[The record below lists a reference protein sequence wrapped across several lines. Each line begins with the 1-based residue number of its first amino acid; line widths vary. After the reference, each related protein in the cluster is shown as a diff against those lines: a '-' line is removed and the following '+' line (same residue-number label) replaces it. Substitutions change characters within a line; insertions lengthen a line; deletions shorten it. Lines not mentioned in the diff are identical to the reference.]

1 MASDNVSTPQPSSAT
16 VAVAL
21 PFAKPFPDVSKIEI
35 FANENFKRWQERVH
49 SLLDIHGVAY
59 ALTESQPSATADAK
73 TQEAWQ
79 YANKVC
85 RHTIL
90 QTLSNELFD
99 VYCSSKEAKA
109 VWEGLVTKFTA
120 EDATKQ
126 KFVVG
131 KYNQW
136 QMTDDKEMKIQ
147 ITEYQMLLED
157 LKNED
162 INLPEKFAA
171 GMLIEKLPESW
182 ADYKNNLKHKEKNYT
197 MDELVK
203 HILIEDS
210 SKRELRATKAKEM
223 AYKANLVQSNNKRY
237 ANKSQN
243 YKPKNFNVKPN
254 NPNFKK
260 KKGNCFYCGKSGHY
274 AVQCRHNKG
283 DRANGNPP
291 KVHLTEGDDIIAAV
305 ISQVNIA
312 ANVKEWVID
321 SGATRHICANRE
333 AFSSYTPIGDDE
345 EVVYL
350 GDSRTANVLGKG
362 KVFLKLTSGKTLALN
377 DLLHVPNIRANL
389 VSVALL
395 GKVGVKVS
403 FESGKI
409 IMTKN
414 NVFLGKGYCNQGLF
428 VLNISNV
435 INENASSSAYIVD
448 SISLWHARLGHVN
461 IGYIKKMQSCGLISE
476 VDKCVYVKI
485 INDQYVIISLYVDD
499 MLIFGTSLDIVN
511 STKYFLS
518 SNFDMKDLGEAK
530 IILGVKIIRKCDGI
544 MLSQEHYT
552 ERLLRKFE
560 NYDVIPVSTPY
571 DANTQLKKNNGDPIA
586 QSKYAQIIGSL
597 MHLMNFTRPDIAY
610 AVCRLSRYTHN
621 PNREH
626 WFALVRLMK
635 YLRGTMNF
643 GILYSGF
650 PTVLEG
656 YSDANWISDS
666 NDTKST
672 SGYVFTLGGG
682 SIAWKSARQTI
693 IARSTMESEFVALE
707 LTGTEAE
714 WLRNFLANI
723 PSTKDLL
730 PPMSIHCDCQAAIA
744 IAKNKSYNC
753 KSRHMKLR
761 HDVVKQLL
769 RDEII
774 SIDFVKSELNL
785 ADPLTKPVGRKLIL
799 QTTREMGLRP
809 TVVNRDGNPT
819 YVTGDPMK

>member
-16 VAVAL
+16 IAVAL

-109 VWEGLVTKFTA
+109 IWEALVTKFTA

-136 QMTDDKEMKIQ
+136 QMIDDKEMKIQ

-210 SKRELRATKAKEM
+210 NKRELRATKAKEM

-260 KKGNCFYCGKSGHY
+260 KKGNCFYCGKPGHY

-312 ANVKEWVID
+312 ANVKEWVVD

-377 DLLHVPNIRANL
+377 DVLHVPNIRANL

-414 NVFLGKGYCNQGLF
+414 NIFVGKGYCNQGLF

-461 IGYIKKMQSCGLISE
+461 IGYIKKMQSCGLIS
-476 VDKCVYVKI
+476 
-485 INDQYVIISLYVDD
+485 
-499 MLIFGTSLDIVN
+499 
-511 STKYFLS
+511 
-518 SNFDMKDLGEAK
+518 DLGEAK
-530 IILGVKIIRKCDGI
+530 IILGVKIIRKGDGI

-560 NYDVIPVSTPY
+560 NYDVTPVSTPY
-571 DANTQLKKNNGDPIA
+571 DANTQLKKNNGGPIA

-672 SGYVFTLGGG
+672 SGYVYTLGGG
-682 SIAWKSARQTI
+682 AIAWKSARQTI

-730 PPMSIHCDCQAAIA
+730 PPVSIHCDCQAAIA

-753 KSRHMKLR
+753 KSRHMRLR

-769 RDEII
+769 RDGII
-774 SIDFVKSELNL
+774 SIDYVKSELNL

-799 QTTREMGLRP
+799 QTTKEMGLRP
-809 TVVNRDGNPT
+809 TSCQ
-819 YVTGDPMK
+819 

>member
-35 FANENFKRWQERVH
+35 FANENFKRWQERVY

-59 ALTESQPSATADAK
+59 ALTESQPSATTDAK
-73 TQEAWQ
+73 TQETWQ

-109 VWEGLVTKFTA
+109 IWEALVTKFTA

-210 SKRELRATKAKEM
+210 NKRELRATKAKEM
-223 AYKANLVQSNNKRY
+223 AFKANLVQSNNKRY

-243 YKPKNFNVKPN
+243 YKPKNFNFKPN

-260 KKGNCFYCGKSGHY
+260 KRGNCFYCGKPGHY
-274 AVQCRHNKG
+274 AVQCRLNKG

-312 ANVKEWVID
+312 ANVKEWVVD

-377 DLLHVPNIRANL
+377 DVLHVPNIRANL

-414 NVFLGKGYCNQGLF
+414 NVFVGKGYCNQGLF

-461 IGYIKKMQSCGLISE
+461 IGYIKKMQSCGLISGINDNM
-476 VDKCVYVKI
+476 DKCEICAEAKI
-485 INDQYVIISLYVDD
+485 TKKSCITVHRETELLNLIHTDLGDLKQTMTRGGKRLYVDD

-518 SNFDMKDLGEAK
+518 SNFDIKDLGEAK
-530 IILGVKIIRKCDGI
+530 IILGVKIIRKGDGI

-560 NYDVIPVSTPY
+560 NYDVTPVSTPY

-682 SIAWKSARQTI
+682 AIAWKSARQTI
-693 IARSTMESEFVALE
+693 IARSTMESEFVTLE

-730 PPMSIHCDCQAAIA
+730 PPVSIHCDCQAAIA
-744 IAKNKSYNC
+744 IAKIN
-753 KSRHMKLR
+753 HII
-761 HDVVKQLL
+761 VKV
-769 RDEII
+769 D
-774 SIDFVKSELNL
+774 
-785 ADPLTKPVGRKLIL
+785 T
-799 QTTREMGLRP
+799 
-809 TVVNRDGNPT
+809 
-819 YVTGDPMK
+819 

>member
-1 MASDNVSTPQPSSAT
+1 MASDNVSTSQPSSAT

-59 ALTESQPSATADAK
+59 AFTEPQPSAIADAK

-79 YANKVC
+79 YANK
-85 RHTIL
+85 
-90 QTLSNELFD
+90 
-99 VYCSSKEAKA
+99 SKEAKA
-109 VWEGLVTKFTA
+109 IWEALVTKFTA

-147 ITEYQMLLED
+147 ITKYQMLLED

-162 INLPEKFAA
+162 INLPEKFAV

-197 MDELVK
+197 MDELVR

-210 SKRELRATKAKEM
+210 NKRELRATKAKEM
-223 AYKANLVQSNNKRY
+223 AYKANLVQSNNKRL
-237 ANKSQN
+237 
-243 YKPKNFNVKPN
+243 
-254 NPNFKK
+254 
-260 KKGNCFYCGKSGHY
+260 
-274 AVQCRHNKG
+274 NKG
-283 DRANGNPP
+283 DKANGNPP

-312 ANVKEWVID
+312 ANVKEWVVD

-333 AFSSYTPIGDDE
+333 AFSSYTPIGDNE

-350 GDSRTANVLGKG
+350 GDSRTANVLGKS

-377 DLLHVPNIRANL
+377 DVLHMPNIRANL
-389 VSVALL
+389 VSVALQ

-403 FESGKI
+403 FEFGKI

-414 NVFLGKGYCNQGLF
+414 NVFMGKGYCNQGLF

-435 INENASSSAYIVD
+435 INENASSSAYIID

-461 IGYIKKMQSCGLISE
+461 MSYIKKMQSCGLISG
-476 VDKCVYVKI
+476 VNDKMDKCEI
-485 INDQYVIISLYVDD
+485 CA
-499 MLIFGTSLDIVN
+499 
-511 STKYFLS
+511 
-518 SNFDMKDLGEAK
+518 EAK
-530 IILGVKIIRKCDGI
+530 LTKRNCISIQR
-544 MLSQEHYT
+544 ET
-552 ERLLRKFE
+552 EL
-560 NYDVIPVSTPY
+560 
-571 DANTQLKKNNGDPIA
+571 
-586 QSKYAQIIGSL
+586 
-597 MHLMNFTRPDIAY
+597 PDIAY
-610 AVCRLSRYTHN
+610 AVCRLSRYIHN

-626 WFALVRLMK
+626 RFALVRLMK
-635 YLRGTMNF
+635 YLRGTINF

-656 YSDANWISDS
+656 YNDANWISDP

-682 SIAWKSARQTI
+682 AVAWKSARQTI
-693 IARSTMESEFVALE
+693 IARSTMESEFIALE
-707 LTGTEAE
+707 LTGSEAD
-714 WLRNFLANI
+714 WLRNFLVNI
-723 PSTKDLL
+723 SPIKDLL
-730 PPMSIHCDCQAAIA
+730 PPVSIHCDSQAAIA

-753 KSRHMKLR
+753 KSRHMRLR

-769 RDEII
+769 KDGII
-774 SIDFVKSELNL
+774 SIDFVKLELNL

-809 TVVNRDGNPT
+809 TVVNKDGNPT
-819 YVTGDPMK
+819 YVIGNPMK

>member
-21 PFAKPFPDVSKIEI
+21 PFTKPFPDVSKIEI

-59 ALTESQPSATADAK
+59 ALTESQPSATTDAK

-109 VWEGLVTKFTA
+109 IWEALVTKFTA

-136 QMTDDKEMKIQ
+136 KMTDDKEMKIQ

-182 ADYKNNLKHKEKNYT
+182 ADYKNSLKHKEKNYT

-210 SKRELRATKAKEM
+210 NKRELRATKAKEM

-260 KKGNCFYCGKSGHY
+260 KKGNCFYCGKPGHY

-312 ANVKEWVID
+312 TNVKEWVVD
-321 SGATRHICANRE
+321 SGTTRHICANRE

-350 GDSRTANVLGKG
+350 GDSRTTNVLGKG

-377 DLLHVPNIRANL
+377 DVLHVPNIRANL

-414 NVFLGKGYCNQGLF
+414 NVFVGKDYCNQGLF

-461 IGYIKKMQSCGLISE
+461 IGYIKKMQSCGLIS
-476 VDKCVYVKI
+476 
-485 INDQYVIISLYVDD
+485 D
-499 MLIFGTSLDIVN
+499 M
-511 STKYFLS
+511 
-518 SNFDMKDLGEAK
+518 GEAK
-530 IILGVKIIRKCDGI
+530 MILGVKIIRKGDGI
-544 MLSQEHYT
+544 MLTQEHYT

-560 NYDVIPVSTPY
+560 NYDVTPVSTPY

-610 AVCRLSRYTHN
+610 VVCRLSRYTHN

-650 PTVLEG
+650 STVLEG

-682 SIAWKSARQTI
+682 AVAWKSARQTI
-693 IARSTMESEFVALE
+693 IARSTMESEFIDLE
-707 LTGTEAE
+707 LTGSEAD

-723 PSTKDLL
+723 PPIKELL
-730 PPMSIHCDCQAAIA
+730 PPVSIHCDCQAAIA

-753 KSRHMKLR
+753 KSRHMRLR

-769 RDEII
+769 GDGII

-785 ADPLTKPVGRKLIL
+785 ADPLTKHVGRKLIL
-799 QTTREMGLRP
+799 QTTREMGLGP
-809 TVVNRDGNPT
+809 TVVNRDSNPT
-819 YVTGDPMK
+819 CVTGDPMK

>member
-21 PFAKPFPDVSKIEI
+21 PFAKPFPDLM
-35 FANENFKRWQERVH
+35 R
-49 SLLDIHGVAY
+49 SLNLNLLQLRMPRLKKHGNM
-59 ALTESQPSATADAK
+59 P
-73 TQEAWQ
+73 
-79 YANKVC
+79 
-85 RHTIL
+85 I
-90 QTLSNELFD
+90 
-99 VYCSSKEAKA
+99 SSKEAKA
-109 VWEGLVTKFTA
+109 IWEALVTKFTA

-197 MDELVK
+197 IDELVK

-210 SKRELRATKAKEM
+210 NKRELRATKAKEM
-223 AYKANLVQSNNKRY
+223 AFKANLVL
-237 ANKSQN
+237 
-243 YKPKNFNVKPN
+243 
-254 NPNFKK
+254 
-260 KKGNCFYCGKSGHY
+260 
-274 AVQCRHNKG
+274 NKG

-312 ANVKEWVID
+312 ANVKEWVVD

-377 DLLHVPNIRANL
+377 DVLHVPNIRANL

-414 NVFLGKGYCNQGLF
+414 NVFVGKGYCNQGLF

-476 VDKCVYVKI
+476 
-485 INDQYVIISLYVDD
+485 
-499 MLIFGTSLDIVN
+499 
-511 STKYFLS
+511 
-518 SNFDMKDLGEAK
+518 
-530 IILGVKIIRKCDGI
+530 
-544 MLSQEHYT
+544 
-552 ERLLRKFE
+552 RLLRKFK
-560 NYDVIPVSTPY
+560 NYDVTPVSTPY
-571 DANTQLKKNNGDPIA
+571 DANTQLKKNNGNPIA

-626 WFALVRLMK
+626 WFTLVRLMK
-635 YLRGTMNF
+635 YLRGTVNF

-656 YSDANWISDS
+656 YSDANWISDP

-682 SIAWKSARQTI
+682 AVAWKSARQTI
-693 IARSTMESEFVALE
+693 IARSTMESEFIALE
-707 LTGTEAE
+707 LTGSEAD
-714 WLRNFLANI
+714 WLRNFLVNI
-723 PSTKDLL
+723 PPIKDLL
-730 PPMSIHCDCQAAIA
+730 PPVSIHCDCQAAIA

-753 KSRHMKLR
+753 KSRHMRLR

-769 RDEII
+769 RDGII

-799 QTTREMGLRP
+799 QTTREMGLGP
-809 TVVNRDGNPT
+809 TVVNKDGNPT
-819 YVTGDPMK
+819 YMIGDPMK

>member
-1 MASDNVSTPQPSSAT
+1 MASDNVSTPQPSSTT

-109 VWEGLVTKFTA
+109 IWEALVTKFTA

-136 QMTDDKEMKIQ
+136 QMIDDKEMKIQ

-210 SKRELRATKAKEM
+210 NKRELRATKAKEM

-260 KKGNCFYCGKSGHY
+260 KKGNYFYCGKPGHY
-274 AVQCRHNKG
+274 VVQCRHNKG

-312 ANVKEWVID
+312 ANVKEWVVD

-333 AFSSYTPIGDDE
+333 VFSSYTPIGDDE

-377 DLLHVPNIRANL
+377 DVLHVPNIRANL

-414 NVFLGKGYCNQGLF
+414 NIFVGKGYCNQGLF

-461 IGYIKKMQSCGLISE
+461 IGYIKKMQSCGLIS
-476 VDKCVYVKI
+476 
-485 INDQYVIISLYVDD
+485 
-499 MLIFGTSLDIVN
+499 
-511 STKYFLS
+511 
-518 SNFDMKDLGEAK
+518 DLGEAK

-560 NYDVIPVSTPY
+560 NYDVTPVSTPY
-571 DANTQLKKNNGDPIA
+571 DANTQLKKNNGGPIA

-672 SGYVFTLGGG
+672 SGYVYTLGGG
-682 SIAWKSARQTI
+682 AIAWKSARQTI

-730 PPMSIHCDCQAAIA
+730 PPVSIHCDCQAAIA

-753 KSRHMKLR
+753 KSRHMRLR
-761 HDVVKQLL
+761 HDVVKQLF
-769 RDEII
+769 RDGII
-774 SIDFVKSELNL
+774 SIDYVKSELNL

-799 QTTREMGLRP
+799 QTTKEMGLRP
-809 TVVNRDGNPT
+809 TSCQ
-819 YVTGDPMK
+819 

>member
-1 MASDNVSTPQPSSAT
+1 MASDNVSTPQPSSAI

-21 PFAKPFPDVSKIEI
+21 PFAKPFLDVSKIEI
-35 FANENFKRWQERVH
+35 FTNENFKRWQERVH

-79 YANKVC
+79 YANKIY

-109 VWEGLVTKFTA
+109 IWEALVTKFTT

-126 KFVVG
+126 KFVLG

-162 INLPEKFAA
+162 INLPQKFAA

-182 ADYKNNLKHKEKNYT
+182 VDYKNNLKHKEKNYT

-203 HILIEDS
+203 YILIEDS
-210 SKRELRATKAKEM
+210 NKREFRATKAKEM
-223 AYKANLVQSNNKRY
+223 AFKANLVQGNNKRL
-237 ANKSQN
+237 
-243 YKPKNFNVKPN
+243 
-254 NPNFKK
+254 
-260 KKGNCFYCGKSGHY
+260 
-274 AVQCRHNKG
+274 NKG
-283 DRANGNPP
+283 DRVNGNPP

-312 ANVKEWVID
+312 ANVKEWVVD

-333 AFSSYTPIGDDE
+333 AFFSSTPIGDNE

-377 DLLHVPNIRANL
+377 DVLHVPNIRANL

-403 FESGKI
+403 FEFGKI

-414 NVFLGKGYCNQGLF
+414 NVFVGKSYCNQGLF
-428 VLNISNV
+428 VLNISNWHEKFDQV
-435 INENASSSAYIVD
+435 LIKDGFSSV
-448 SISLWHARLGHVN
+448 
-461 IGYIKKMQSCGLISE
+461 E

-511 STKYFLS
+511 STKYVLS

-530 IILGVKIIRKCDGI
+530 MILGVNIIRRGDGI

-560 NYDVIPVSTPY
+560 NYDVTPVSTPY
-571 DANTQLKKNNGDPIA
+571 DVNTQLRKNIGDPIA

-610 AVCRLSRYTHN
+610 AVCKLNRYTHN
-621 PNREH
+621 PNHEH
-626 WFALVRLMK
+626 C
-635 YLRGTMNF
+635 
-643 GILYSGF
+643 
-650 PTVLEG
+650 
-656 YSDANWISDS
+656 
-666 NDTKST
+666 
-672 SGYVFTLGGG
+672 GYVFTLGGG
-682 SIAWKSARQTI
+682 AVAWKSARQTI
-693 IARSTMESEFVALE
+693 IARSTMESEFIVLE
-707 LTGTEAE
+707 LTGSEAD
-714 WLRNFLANI
+714 WLRNFLVNI
-723 PSTKDLL
+723 PPIKDLL
-730 PPMSIHCDCQAAIA
+730 PPVSIHCDCQAAIA

-753 KSRHMKLR
+753 KSRHMRLR

-769 RDEII
+769 RNGII

-809 TVVNRDGNPT
+809 TIVNRNGNPT
-819 YVTGDPMK
+819 YVIGDPMK

>member
-109 VWEGLVTKFTA
+109 IWEALVTKFTA

-210 SKRELRATKAKEM
+210 NKRELRATKAKEM

-260 KKGNCFYCGKSGHY
+260 KKGNCFYCGKPGHY

-312 ANVKEWVID
+312 ANVKEWVVD

-377 DLLHVPNIRANL
+377 DVLHVPNIRANL
-389 VSVALL
+389 VSVGLL

-414 NVFLGKGYCNQGLF
+414 NVFVGKGYCNQGLF

-461 IGYIKKMQSCGLISE
+461 IGYIKKMQSCGLIS
-476 VDKCVYVKI
+476 
-485 INDQYVIISLYVDD
+485 
-499 MLIFGTSLDIVN
+499 
-511 STKYFLS
+511 
-518 SNFDMKDLGEAK
+518 DLGEAK
-530 IILGVKIIRKCDGI
+530 IILGVKIIRKGDGI

-560 NYDVIPVSTPY
+560 NYDVTPVSTPY

-610 AVCRLSRYTHN
+610 A
-621 PNREH
+621 
-626 WFALVRLMK
+626 W
-635 YLRGTMNF
+635 
-643 GILYSGF
+643 IF

-682 SIAWKSARQTI
+682 AIAWKSARQTI

-730 PPMSIHCDCQAAIA
+730 PPVSIHCDCQAAIA

-753 KSRHMKLR
+753 KSRHMRLR

-769 RDEII
+769 RDGII

>member
-21 PFAKPFPDVSKIEI
+21 PFAKPFPDVSKIKI

-59 ALTESQPSATADAK
+59 ALTESQPSATANAK

-85 RHTIL
+85 RHTIF

-109 VWEGLVTKFTA
+109 IWEALVTKFTA

-210 SKRELRATKAKEM
+210 NKRELRATKAKEM

-260 KKGNCFYCGKSGHY
+260 KKGNCFYCGKPGHY

-312 ANVKEWVID
+312 ANVKEWVVD

-377 DLLHVPNIRANL
+377 DVLHVPNIRANL
-389 VSVALL
+389 ISVALL

-414 NVFLGKGYCNQGLF
+414 NVFVGKGYCNQGLF

-476 VDKCVYVKI
+476 
-485 INDQYVIISLYVDD
+485 
-499 MLIFGTSLDIVN
+499 
-511 STKYFLS
+511 
-518 SNFDMKDLGEAK
+518 
-530 IILGVKIIRKCDGI
+530 
-544 MLSQEHYT
+544 
-552 ERLLRKFE
+552 RLLRKFE
-560 NYDVIPVSTPY
+560 NYDVTPVSTPY

-621 PNREH
+621 PNHEH
-626 WFALVRLMK
+626 WFALVRLLK

-650 PTVLEG
+650 STVLEG
-656 YSDANWISDS
+656 YSDTNWISDS

-682 SIAWKSARQTI
+682 AIAWKSARQTI

-707 LTGTEAE
+707 LIGTEAE

-730 PPMSIHCDCQAAIA
+730 PPVSIHCDCQAAIA

-753 KSRHMKLR
+753 KSRHMRLR

-769 RDEII
+769 RDGII
-774 SIDFVKSELNL
+774 SIDYVKSELNL

-799 QTTREMGLRP
+799 QTIKEMGLRP
-809 TVVNRDGNPT
+809 TSCQ
-819 YVTGDPMK
+819 

>member
-1 MASDNVSTPQPSSAT
+1 MASNNVSTPQPSSAT

-21 PFAKPFPDVSKIEI
+21 PFAKLFPDVSKIEI

-73 TQEAWQ
+73 SQEAWQ

-99 VYCSSKEAKA
+99 VYYSSKEAKA
-109 VWEGLVTKFTA
+109 IWEALVTKFTA

-171 GMLIEKLPESW
+171 SMLIEKLPESW

-210 SKRELRATKAKEM
+210 NKRELRATKAKET
-223 AYKANLVQSNNKRY
+223 AFKANLVQ
-237 ANKSQN
+237 
-243 YKPKNFNVKPN
+243 
-254 NPNFKK
+254 
-260 KKGNCFYCGKSGHY
+260 
-274 AVQCRHNKG
+274 
-283 DRANGNPP
+283 
-291 KVHLTEGDDIIAAV
+291 
-305 ISQVNIA
+305 
-312 ANVKEWVID
+312 
-321 SGATRHICANRE
+321 
-333 AFSSYTPIGDDE
+333 GDDE

-362 KVFLKLTSGKTLALN
+362 KIFLKLTSGKTLALN
-377 DLLHVPNIRANL
+377 DVLHVPNIRANL
-389 VSVALL
+389 VSVGLL

-403 FESGKI
+403 FEFGKI

-414 NVFLGKGYCNQGLF
+414 NVFVGKGYCNQGLF
-428 VLNISNV
+428 VLNIANV
-435 INENASSSAYIVD
+435 INENASSSAYIID

-461 IGYIKKMQSCGLISE
+461 MSYIKKMQSCGLISGVNDKMDKCEICAETKMTKKTCITVQRETELLNLIHTDLE

-511 STKYFLS
+511 NTKYFLS

-530 IILGVKIIRKCDGI
+530 MILGVKIIRRGDGI

-560 NYDVIPVSTPY
+560 NYDVTPVSTPY
-571 DANTQLKKNNGDPIA
+571 DANIQLRKNNGDPIA

-650 PTVLEG
+650 PNVLEG
-656 YSDANWISDS
+656 YSDANWISDP

-682 SIAWKSARQTI
+682 AVAWKSARQTI
-693 IARSTMESEFVALE
+693 IARSTRESEFIALE
-707 LTGTEAE
+707 LTGSEAD
-714 WLRNFLANI
+714 WLRNFLVNI
-723 PSTKDLL
+723 PPIKDLL
-730 PPMSIHCDCQAAIA
+730 SPVSIHCDCQAAIA
-744 IAKNKSYNC
+744 IAKIN
-753 KSRHMKLR
+753 LII
-761 HDVVKQLL
+761 VKV
-769 RDEII
+769 D
-774 SIDFVKSELNL
+774 
-785 ADPLTKPVGRKLIL
+785 T
-799 QTTREMGLRP
+799 
-809 TVVNRDGNPT
+809 
-819 YVTGDPMK
+819 